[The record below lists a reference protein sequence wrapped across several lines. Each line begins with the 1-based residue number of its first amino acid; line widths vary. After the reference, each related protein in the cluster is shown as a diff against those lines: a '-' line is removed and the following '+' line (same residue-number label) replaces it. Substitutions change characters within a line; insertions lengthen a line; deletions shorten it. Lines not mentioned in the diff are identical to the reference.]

1 MTRLKAQN
9 GEFRQ
14 KLTERDDAIRD
25 LEQFRELALSRL
37 AAQHDEITRL
47 RRQAVPARAGNV
59 RSLTPHAAEAI
70 TASKETP

>member
-9 GEFRQ
+9 GELRQ
-14 KLTERDDAIRD
+14 KLAGRDAAIRE

-47 RRQAVPARAGNV
+47 CRQAVPARAGNV
-59 RSLTPHAAEAI
+59 RPLTPRV